1 MYKFLDFFKDK
12 QGRIVLFQMPNWPLI
27 LWFIFAV
34 LDFLWSSNQPKIHYL
49 LQMLSFGFIFT
60 WAWLEITSGVNYF
73 RRTLGLLVLI
83 IAVYSQYYNWNSLQ
97 EGTKFS
103 ITSL

>member
-12 QGRIVLFQMPNWPLI
+12 KGQIVLFQAPNSPLI
-27 LWFIFAV
+27 GWFLFTV
-34 LDFLWSSNQPKIHYL
+34 LNLVWSSNQPKIL
-49 LQMLSFGFIFT
+49 FLFGMLSFGFIFT

-83 IAVYSQYYNWNSLQ
+83 IAIWFYLSKV
-97 EGTKFS
+97 F
-103 ITSL
+103 I

>member
-12 QGRIVLFQMPNWPLI
+12 QNRIVLFQMPNGPLI
-27 LWFIFAV
+27 FWFIFAA
-34 LDFLWSSNQPKIHYL
+34 LDFFWSDNQPRIHHL

-83 IAVYSQYYNWNSLQ
+83 IAVFFSFYNR
-97 EGTKFS
+97 
-103 ITSL
+103 I